1 MVEIDIDWFG
11 NPPWDRSLERFLG
24 RTRALLSGDHEIQG
38 VCFNIGWLADLVTE
52 WTGESAQRLPLRSP
66 RMPDFDELPVP
77 AQNEIRRARGETSD
91 EHPQKARTSLLQRL
105 ANVGLGRRD
114 EEHEAPVAGRSSG
127 PDLSQMPSL
136 PARKPV
142 KPIPPEFGGDPVSEY
157 GRRPA
162 PQGLDSHGRTA
173 AVPSQGSED
182 HLDIPAFLRR
192 QAN

>member
-1 MVEIDIDWFG
+1 M
-11 NPPWDRSLERFLG
+11 
-24 RTRALLSGDHEIQG
+24 
-38 VCFNIGWLADLVTE
+38 
-52 WTGESAQRLPLRSP
+52 PLRAP

-77 AQNEIRRARGETSD
+77 AQNEIRRARGETSE

-114 EEHEAPVAGRSSG
+114 EDSEAPVSGRTSAPEMSA
-127 PDLSQMPSL
+127 MPPL
-136 PARKPV
+136 PARKPL

-173 AVPSQGSED
+173 PMPSHDAED
-182 HLDIPAFLRR
+182 QLDIPAFLRR